1 MKRIVLGIL
10 AHVDSGKITLSEGL
24 LYSAGEIRKRGR
36 VDNGDTFLD
45 TNHIERERG
54 ITIFSKQAI
63 LNCEDIVITLL
74 DTPGHVDFSS
84 ETERT
89 LNVLDYAIMVIS
101 GTDGVQSHTETL
113 WHLLKNHNIPVFIFV
128 NKMDISPYAED
139 ALLHNLKAKLSEN
152 CVSFKERTSE
162 SFFESIAMADEE
174 AMTEFFETG
183 KVDKNRIREFIYKR
197 KIFPCFFGSA
207 LKQEGVDEF
216 LKIFSENIAEKKA
229 NEKFGARVFKIT
241 EDESGNRLTHIKVTG
256 GVLNVKDTVSFQ
268 DRNGELTE
276 EKVNSIR
283 VYSGNKFSSVSS
295 AKEGEVCALL
305 GLNKTYPGQGLGFE
319 KTRDETLLE
328 PVFSYKVQIN
338 DGTDTLVLLSRL
350 RKLEEEE
357 PSLNVFYNEQL
368 KEIHLRLMG
377 EVQCE
382 VLKRVILERF
392 KTDIDFACG
401 GIVYKETISETAY
414 GVGHFEPLRHYA
426 EVHLSIEP
434 TERGSGITFATE
446 VSEDFL
452 SKNWQRLIM
461 THLEEKKHLGVLTGS
476 ELSDVK
482 ITLVSGK
489 AHIKHTEGGDF
500 RQATYRAVR
509 QGLMNAKSVLL
520 EPWYSFSLYVPKE
533 NTGRAMTD
541 IEKMGGTLSLPD
553 TEGEFSVLKGEAP
566 VASLSEYPKEV
577 IAYTKGRGH
586 ITLKLAGYREAKNA
600 EEIVKS
606 IGYDPEADLLNTPD
620 SVFCTH
626 GAGFLVKWNEVY
638 DYMHLPKVTDEKEE
652 EEELKA
658 AFRPKERVHATD
670 EELIKIFE
678 NTYGKINAKPTYEV
692 KTHKEPSSAKP
703 KARIKKYDKTYL
715 LVDGYNVIFSSDE
728 LKEYAKESL
737 DMARTSLISMLS
749 DYQSVRES
757 EVIVVFDA
765 YKVKGKHREVEKI
778 DNISVVYT
786 KEAETADAYIE
797 KATHTLSKNN
807 RVYVATSDGLEQII
821 ILGGGA
827 LRISSR
833 SLLEDIKK
841 AKEEIRE
848 LIEDFN
854 KKANS

>member
-1 MKRIVLGIL
+1 MKKIVLGIL
-10 AHVDSGKITLSEGL
+10 AHVDSGKTTLSEGL

-36 VDNGDTFLD
+36 VDHGDTFLD

-63 LNCEDIVITLL
+63 LNCEDTVITLL

-89 LNVLDYAIMVIS
+89 LAVLDYAIMVIS

-113 WHLLKNHNIPVFIFV
+113 WHLLKNHNIPVFVFV
-128 NKMDISPYAED
+128 NKMDISPYNED
-139 ALLHNLKAKLSEN
+139 SLLHNLKAKLSEN
-152 CVSFKERTSE
+152 CVSFKEQISD
-162 SFFESIAMADEE
+162 SFFESIAMSDDM
-174 AMTEFFETG
+174 AMAEFFETG
-183 KVDKNRIREFIYKR
+183 KVSKERIKELILKR
-197 KIFPCFFGSA
+197 KVFPCFFGSA

-216 LKIFSENIAEKKA
+216 LKLFLENITKKEP
-229 NEKFGARVFKIT
+229 NDKFGARVFKIT
-241 EDESGNRLTHIKVTG
+241 EDESNNRLTHIKVTG
-256 GVLNVKDTVSFQ
+256 GVLNVKDLVSYT
-268 DRNGELTE
+268 DKTNTLLE

-283 VYSGNKFSSVSS
+283 VYSGNKFNSVNK
-295 AKEGEVCALL
+295 AEEGTVCALL
-305 GLNKTYPGQGLGFE
+305 GLSRTYPGQGLGFE
-319 KTRDETLLE
+319 ETKDETLLE

-401 GIVYKETISETAY
+401 GIVYKETVFEPAY

-426 EVHLSIEP
+426 EVHLVISP
-434 TERGSGITFATE
+434 GERGSGIVFSTD

-476 ELSDVK
+476 ELTDVK

-520 EPWYSFSLYVPKE
+520 EPWYSFCLYVPQE

-566 VASLSEYPKEV
+566 VVSISEYPKEV

-600 EEIVKS
+600 EEIIKS

-638 DYMHLPKVTDEKEE
+638 DFMHLPMKTDEKED
-652 EEELKA
+652 EEELKT
-658 AFRPKERVHATD
+658 AFRPKERIHATD

-678 NTYGKINAKPTYEV
+678 NTYGKITARPTYEV
-692 KTHKEPSSAKP
+692 KTHKETPSAKP
-703 KARIKKYDKTYL
+703 KTKIKKYDKTYL

-737 DMARTSLISMLS
+737 DMARSSLISKLS

-827 LRISSR
+827 LRISAR

-841 AKEEIRE
+841 AKEEIQK